1 MTGNDESPGAPGKGD
16 LLPHHEASGG
26 EGEEESGSGLPQF
39 VTPLAS
45 IEQQV
50 GTHVTAALQ
59 HPDTVAALST
69 VAMRQDGTQC
79 IVSVGLDAE
88 AMEQVQMLLQSAQ
101 QANKRRIPCIGF
113 HCHLKDDDEDE
124 QQGADKEEGTES

>member
-16 LLPHHEASGG
+16 LLPHREARDGDV
-26 EGEEESGSGLPQF
+26 EGEDKSGDGLPQF
-39 VTPLAS
+39 ITPLAS

-50 GTHVTAALQ
+50 GAHVTAALK

-88 AMEQVQMLLQSAQ
+88 AMEQVQALLQNARKE
-101 QANKRRIPCIGF
+101 NKQRIPCIGF
-113 HCHLKDDDEDE
+113 HCRLNDDDDDEGAEESGDE
-124 QQGADKEEGTES
+124 S